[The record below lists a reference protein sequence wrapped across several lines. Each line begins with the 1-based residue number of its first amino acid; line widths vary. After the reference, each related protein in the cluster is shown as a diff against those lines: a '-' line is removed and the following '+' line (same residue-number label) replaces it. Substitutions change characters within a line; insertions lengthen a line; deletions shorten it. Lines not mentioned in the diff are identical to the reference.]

1 MVNDAGGPG
10 DEGGAVIG
18 TSTGASAVV
27 RVGKHGGRGFILA
40 AGERRYVVTAAHC
53 IFDKLPV
60 PHPARDRNEVT
71 YRNLIGPLGGKRH
84 VTAECVFL
92 DAIADI
98 AVFGAPDAQ
107 EEAYKAEAYEAL
119 TGEVAFKIGKM
130 PARQKN
136 TRPAY
141 ASSLGPIPQQTW
153 LGPST
158 SEARMPSLDGEWFS
172 CRVTSN
178 GGPLWFDQAAQPVI
192 GGMSGSPIVLPDG
205 RAVGVVSTAES
216 SHSGG
221 REGGPN
227 PMLAA
232 HLPGWLLAE
241 A

>member
-1 MVNDAGGPG
+1 MNDAGGPG

-141 ASSLGPIPQQTW
+141 ASSLGPISATNMAWPVDQR
-153 LGPST
+153 GADAV
-158 SEARMPSLDGEWFS
+158 ARR
-172 CRVTSN
+172 RV
-178 GGPLWFDQAAQPVI
+178 
-192 GGMSGSPIVLPDG
+192 VL
-205 RAVGVVSTAES
+205 
-216 SHSGG
+216 
-221 REGGPN
+221 
-227 PMLAA
+227 
-232 HLPGWLLAE
+232 LPGDEQRAPADGLTRLRSR
-241 A
+241 